1 MHDVHQLAL
10 VELGVADHAAS
21 VLAGR
26 AGLGA
31 EARRMAYEFQGQGF
45 ERDDLVA
52 HEVGHR
58 VLRRGYQIEVAVP
71 DLEQIALELG
81 EARHPVCA
89 VAGNQ
94 VRNIDLDIAMLAGM
108 DVEHELRDRA
118 MQPGDLTA
126 HHYEP
131 AAGDLRAR
139 CEVQPMEAFAYVDVV
154 LGGKIELAELAPA
167 PPPPLAPPSTPNR
180 NPIVRH
186 VCDPFA

>member
-1 MHDVHQLAL
+1 MHDLPQLY
-10 VELGVADHAAS
+10 VFERVVANHAAS

-94 VRNIDLDIAMLAGM
+94 VRNIDLDIAMLAGIE
-108 DVEHELRDRA
+108 VGHELRDRA
-118 MQPGDLTA
+118 VQPGDLTS
-126 HHYEP
+126 HDYET
-131 AAGDLRAR
+131 AAGELRAR

-154 LGGKIELAELAPA
+154 LGGQTQLAGLAPA
-167 PPPPLAPPSTPNR
+167 PLLPVGPR
-180 NPIVRH
+180 
-186 VCDPFA
+186 